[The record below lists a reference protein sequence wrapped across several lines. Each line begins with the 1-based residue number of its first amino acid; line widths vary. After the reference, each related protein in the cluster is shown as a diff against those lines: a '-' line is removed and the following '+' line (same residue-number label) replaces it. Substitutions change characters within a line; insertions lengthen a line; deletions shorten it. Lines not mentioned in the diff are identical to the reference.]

1 MNGLHLTA
9 DVSGCAT
16 ATTLMRD
23 PAALRAAA
31 LGAVAA
37 VGLSAVGDLFHQFAR
52 AQAGAEA
59 AGVTGVVLLA
69 ESHLTVHTWPE
80 LASATLDV
88 YVCNL
93 TADNS
98 LRAQALMEALVAQF
112 GPSQVES
119 HRLERGRRALGL
131 RHGEAPPL
139 SPALP

>member
-1 MNGLHLTA
+1 MNGLHITA
-9 DVSGCAT
+9 DLSGCAT
-16 ATTLMRD
+16 AITLMRD
-23 PAALRAAA
+23 PAALRTAA

-52 AQAGAEA
+52 AQADAEA

-112 GPSQVES
+112 RPLQVES
-119 HRLERGRRALGL
+119 HRLERGRHAEAWVPQREARRAL
-131 RHGEAPPL
+131 P
-139 SPALP
+139 